1 MAVNVWSS
9 ALVPSADIRGP
20 LLTET
25 DGIVPYSSSQ
35 FSVLFLADGVAEK
48 VRCPAPLSTA
58 LIL

>member
-1 MAVNVWSS
+1 MV
-9 ALVPSADIRGP
+9 VPSADIRGP

-35 FSVLFLADGVAEK
+35 FAVLFLADGVAEK